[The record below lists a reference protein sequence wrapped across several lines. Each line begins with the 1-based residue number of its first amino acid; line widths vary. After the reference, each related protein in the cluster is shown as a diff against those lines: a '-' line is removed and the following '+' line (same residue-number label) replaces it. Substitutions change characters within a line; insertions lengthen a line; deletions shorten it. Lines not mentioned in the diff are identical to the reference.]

1 VIKKSSLVG
10 ISDAFSLGYLCTITV
25 TINLKETMKAVAIIY
40 GSSGGNTQSVA
51 KNIASKIEGS
61 VLFDVSSVN
70 IDHIEKFDNLII
82 GTSTWGMG
90 DLQDDWEDFLPNLRN
105 ANLKGKTIALF
116 GLGDSSSFSET
127 FVDGM
132 GTLFDSLKNTGCTI
146 IGSVSADGYS
156 FGASS
161 ACHGT
166 TFVGLPIDEDNES
179 NLTESRISEWVRALL
194 PALQ

>member
-1 VIKKSSLVG
+1 
-10 ISDAFSLGYLCTITV
+10 
-25 TINLKETMKAVAIIY
+25 MKAVAIIY
-40 GSSGGNTQSVA
+40 GSSGGNTQSAA
-51 KNIASKIEGS
+51 KNIASKVEGS

-70 IDHIEKFDNLII
+70 IGHIEEFDNLIL

-90 DLQDDWEDFLPNLRN
+90 DLQDDWDDFLPNLRK

-132 GTLFDSLKNTGCTI
+132 GTLFDSLKNTGCI
-146 IGSVSADGYS
+146 VIGAVSADGYS

-161 ACHGT
+161 ACHGA

-179 NLTESRISEWVRALL
+179 NLTDSRISEWVKTLL
-194 PALQ
+194 PEFQ